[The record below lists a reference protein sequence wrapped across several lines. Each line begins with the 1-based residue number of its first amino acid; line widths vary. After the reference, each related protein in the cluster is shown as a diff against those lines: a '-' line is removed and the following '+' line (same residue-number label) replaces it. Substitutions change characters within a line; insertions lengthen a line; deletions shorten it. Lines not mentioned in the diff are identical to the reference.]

1 MYHKTKNPFGAKIC
15 MHISFQLLLYII
27 KVNLRKINSFVVRI
41 LVTSCENQLFRFN
54 SKLEEKIWL
63 KCFRLRIRFVISC
76 SNVMECWYDGRE
88 STEEAIGPLFR
99 SFVALRDPELNSSHR
114 EKIFVLRSRDFLHWV
129 HQNFSDTSLIPLT
142 NQQPRSQG
150 LSSYRALERA
160 RRDPGWVWSRATLTI
175 ENIGEG
181 SSVISNLSRWAFV
194 EFKVSRCDRHI
205 THGVYQYLAF
215 RLKFRIISVPTST

>member
-1 MYHKTKNPFGAKIC
+1 MYHKTKNPFGTKIC
-15 MHISFQLLLYII
+15 MNISFQLLLYII

-54 SKLEEKIWL
+54 SNLEEKIWL

-114 EKIFVLRSRDFLHWV
+114 EKIFVLRSRDFLRWI
-129 HQNFSDTSLIPLT
+129 HQNFFDTSLIPLT

-150 LSSYRALERA
+150 LSSYRPPEASEERPWFGLVTCHFDNWEHRGGVLCNQQFVAL
-160 RRDPGWVWSRATLTI
+160 G
-175 ENIGEG
+175 
-181 SSVISNLSRWAFV
+181 FV
-194 EFKVSRCDRHI
+194 ECNALR
-205 THGVYQYLAF
+205 LLLPAAF
-215 RLKFRIISVPTST
+215 INT